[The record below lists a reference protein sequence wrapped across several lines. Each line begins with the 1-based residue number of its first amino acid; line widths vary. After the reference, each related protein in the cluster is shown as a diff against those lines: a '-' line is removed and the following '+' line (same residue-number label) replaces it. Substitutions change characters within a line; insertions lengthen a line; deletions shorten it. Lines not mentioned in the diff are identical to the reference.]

1 MVDAHTQHLEA
12 LAGITGHTAHDMTDA
27 PDLIPAR
34 MVNEFV
40 YCPRLFYLEWVQGE
54 FTHSADTLEGAAV
67 HRRVDREQGPLPEA
81 AELEP
86 GERVAAR
93 AVLLSATNLGLI
105 ARIDLVEGEGG
116 RVRPVDYKKG
126 SPGREGPWE
135 PDRVQ
140 LCVQA
145 LVLRENGYSCDEGY
159 IYYAA
164 TKQRFLVQFDDV
176 LVARSL
182 DAVRHLREVA
192 AQPIPPPPLVD
203 SPKCP
208 RCSLVGI
215 CLPDEVNLLRGTET
229 EEVRRL
235 VPARDEA
242 GPLYVV
248 SQGATV
254 GKDGERLVIRIRDE
268 PETHVRLI
276 DVSHVA
282 LFGNVQ
288 VSAQAIRDLA
298 ARGALLLHFTYGGW
312 LSAVTS
318 GPDQRNVLLRMAQHR
333 LAGDASSALALAQA
347 FVWGKIR
354 NQRTLLR
361 RNHRERPQAAVNELA
376 RQAKGVYRVETIQS
390 LLGVEGTA
398 ARVYFSLF
406 PGMLRS
412 DLAFDFQER
421 NRRPPRDPVNA
432 LLSFLY
438 ALLLKDCVAA
448 TVAVGLDPY
457 IGFFH
462 QVHYGRPSLALDLAE
477 EFRPL
482 ISDSTALTVIN
493 NEMVGRGDFI
503 QRGPAWAIKDQA
515 RRRVVEA
522 YEARMETLITHP
534 LFGYS
539 VSYRRVLEV
548 QARLL
553 ARVVAGELKVYQ
565 PFITR

>member
-1 MVDAHTQHLEA
+1 MTTSNVTQAAQLPE
-12 LAGITGHTAHDMTDA
+12 LV
-27 PDLIPAR
+27 PAR

-40 YCPRLFYLEWVQGE
+40 YCPRLFYLEWIQGE
-54 FTHSADTLEGAAV
+54 FAHSVDTLEGSVV
-67 HRRVDREQGPLPEA
+67 HRRVDREGGPLPEA

-86 GERVAAR
+86 EDRVAAR
-93 AVLLSATNLGLI
+93 GVLLSAPNLGLI
-105 ARIDLVEGEGG
+105 ARIDLLEGEGG
-116 RVRPVDYKKG
+116 CVVPVDYKKG
-126 SPGREGPWE
+126 APGREGPWE
-135 PDRVQ
+135 PDLVQ

-145 LVLRENGYSCDEGY
+145 LILRENGYACDDGY
-159 IYYAA
+159 VYYAA
-164 TKQRFLVQFDDV
+164 TKQRFSVQFDDV
-176 LVARSL
+176 LVTKSL
-182 DAVRHLREVA
+182 EALRRLREA
-192 AQPIPPPPLVD
+192 ATQPIPPPPLID

-215 CLPDEVNLLRGTET
+215 CLPDEVNLLRGVET
-229 EEVRRL
+229 EQVRRL
-235 VPARDEA
+235 IPARDEA

-254 GKDGERLVIRIRDE
+254 GKQGERLIVRTRDE
-268 PETHVRLI
+268 PEAHVRLI

-282 LFGNVQ
+282 LVGNVQ
-288 VSAQAIRDLA
+288 MSAQAIRSLI

-312 LSAVTS
+312 LTAVTS
-318 GPDQRNVLLRMAQHR
+318 GPNQRNVLLRMAQYR
-333 LAGDASSALALAQA
+333 LAGDAKQALALAQA

-361 RNHRERPQAAVNELA
+361 RNHRGSPQPAVNELA
-376 RQAKGVYRVETIQS
+376 RLTRSARRVETVQS

-398 ARVYFSLF
+398 ARVYFSQF
-406 PGMLRS
+406 QGMLRS

-421 NRRPPRDPVNA
+421 NRRPPKDPVNA

-448 TVAVGLDPY
+448 TIAASLDPY

-482 ISDSTALTVIN
+482 VGDSTVLTVIN
-493 NEMVGRGDFI
+493 NDMIGAGDFVR
-503 QRGPAWAIKDQA
+503 RGPAWALKDQA

-539 VSYRRVLEV
+539 ISYRRVLEV

-553 ARVVAGELKVYQ
+553 ARVVAGELKGYQ